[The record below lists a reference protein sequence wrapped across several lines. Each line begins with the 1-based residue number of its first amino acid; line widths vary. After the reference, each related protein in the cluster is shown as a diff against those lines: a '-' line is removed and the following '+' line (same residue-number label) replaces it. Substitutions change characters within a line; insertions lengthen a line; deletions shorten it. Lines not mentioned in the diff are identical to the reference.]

1 MVGGWIRLPD
11 RKPYKGTWYSPLPE
25 VQIEYRHYPYFR
37 TVTIDYVS
45 GHKVLS
51 LQSVMIQAEVLERAE
66 GIKREYNELDTVWFM
81 AGSLFQVSCFH
92 LDNYL
97 ILISWL
103 ENSTFVFSF
112 KIFNSLSNLE
122 SVTFFSNIHMIFPQR
137 LSLSRFS
144 NKLLLLYNPVWCI
157 CRFALC

>member
-1 MVGGWIRLPD
+1 
-11 RKPYKGTWYSPLPE
+11 
-25 VQIEYRHYPYFR
+25 
-37 TVTIDYVS
+37 
-45 GHKVLS
+45 
-51 LQSVMIQAEVLERAE
+51 MIQAEVLERAE

-92 LDNYL
+92 LDNWL

-103 ENSTFVFSF
+103 EKSTFVVSF
-112 KIFNSLSNLE
+112 KIFNFFANLE
-122 SVTFFSNIHMIFPQR
+122 SVTFFSNIHMISPQR

>member
-1 MVGGWIRLPD
+1 
-11 RKPYKGTWYSPLPE
+11 
-25 VQIEYRHYPYFR
+25 
-37 TVTIDYVS
+37 
-45 GHKVLS
+45 
-51 LQSVMIQAEVLERAE
+51 MIQAEVLERAE

-103 ENSTFVFSF
+103 EKSTFVFSF

-122 SVTFFSNIHMIFPQR
+122 SVTFFSNIHMISPQR

-144 NKLLLLYNPVWCI
+144 SKLLLLYNPVWCI